1 MTRSS
6 QVSLI
11 FFLREFVFR
20 QHRFLPDFLCVSG
33 GSMSHQSPQG
43 ATRRTPTAP
52 PDSSLSSSLQQQ
64 LSPGYPSNLS
74 RSLVTSQRFP
84 RLMHGIGT
92 FGLGGRSGYDFDGTD
107 ASKTPSLLDMSEF
120 PSLGNRGDGAMV
132 TPNPTPIRHA
142 YGMFNIIKQQVN
154 MHGVSKTTFIFIL

>member
-1 MTRSS
+1 
-6 QVSLI
+6 
-11 FFLREFVFR
+11 
-20 QHRFLPDFLCVSG
+20 
-33 GSMSHQSPQG
+33 
-43 ATRRTPTAP
+43 
-52 PDSSLSSSLQQQ
+52 
-64 LSPGYPSNLS
+64 
-74 RSLVTSQRFP
+74 
-84 RLMHGIGT
+84 MHGIGT

-154 MHGVSKTTFIFIL
+154 KQRVKSLNFYVF